1 MKNFIVKNKKI
12 FLIILIT
19 LLVIISFIL
28 IAIGI
33 LNKNNEQNEENEN
46 LTVNDIKN
54 LIRNNYLSTYL
65 LEGDIKV
72 TDSYMNMGD
81 DIYYIVQD
89 PLLENIN
96 SISDISNLIENTFFE
111 SRAAT
116 IFEKLKDDKYNQY
129 VVAGDYLYVKKGNVC
144 ENFPTITYGDIAQQ
158 ELEDGIWID
167 YNDAG
172 FKIKQEDG
180 KWKTGTIIYKCP
192 DETE

>member
-129 VVAGDYLYVKKGNVC
+129 VVAGDYLYVKKGDVC
-144 ENFPTITYGDIAQQ
+144 KNFPKITYGDIIQQ

>member
-19 LLVIISFIL
+19 ILVIISFIL

-33 LNKNNEQNEENEN
+33 LNKNKEQNEENEN

-111 SRAAT
+111 SRTAT

-144 ENFPTITYGDIAQQ
+144 KDFPEINYGEIIQK

-172 FKIKQEDG
+172 FKIKQEDN
-180 KWKTGTIIYKCP
+180 KWKTGTIIYKCS

>member
-1 MKNFIVKNKKI
+1 MKKFIVKNKKI

-54 LIRNNYLSTYL
+54 LIKNNYLSTYL

-144 ENFPTITYGDIAQQ
+144 KDFPEINYGEIIQK

-172 FKIKQEDG
+172 FKIKQEDN
-180 KWKTGTIIYKCP
+180 KWKTGTIIYECQ

>member
-19 LLVIISFIL
+19 ILVIISFIL

-33 LNKNNEQNEENEN
+33 LNKNKEQNEENEN

-129 VVAGDYLYVKKGNVC
+129 VVAGDYLYVKKENVC
-144 ENFPTITYGDIAQQ
+144 KDFPEIIYGEIIQKK
-158 ELEDGIWID
+158 LEDGIWID

-172 FKIKQEDG
+172 FKIKQEDN